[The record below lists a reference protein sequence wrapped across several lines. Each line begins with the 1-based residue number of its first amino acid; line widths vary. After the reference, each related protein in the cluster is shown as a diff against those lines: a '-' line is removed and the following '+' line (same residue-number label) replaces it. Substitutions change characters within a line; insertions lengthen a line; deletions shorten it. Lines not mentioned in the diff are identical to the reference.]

1 MKKLLFWIIILVVSI
16 SLLIVFGSVGCKS
29 LVPPVEKSVVA
40 EVTDESEEEVTDE
53 SEEEVIDESEE
64 EVTDEAEQLI
74 ESSEAETKEQEQT
87 DTVDEDIEKQYFIGT
102 WINSDYDGQGR
113 SGMVVYIQEDGE
125 SITYSAY
132 DNSDGSGNIYKGS
145 IQILSEWTDGEGR
158 IYTQSKV
165 TLDVGTAW
173 DTLSRISA
181 DGKTLEVQPE
191 ATEIDSNN
199 SRYSIY
205 YLQ

>member
-40 EVTDESEEEVTDE
+40 EVTDE

-145 IQILSEWTDGEGR
+145 IQILSEWIDDEGR
-158 IYTQSKV
+158 MYTQSKV
-165 TLDVGTAW
+165 TLEDEMAW
-173 DTLSRISA
+173 DTLGRVSA
-181 DGKTLEVQPE
+181 DGQTLEVQPE
-191 ATEIDSNN
+191 ATEIDPNN

>member
-1 MKKLLFWIIILVVSI
+1 MKKLMFWIIILVVII
-16 SLLIVFGSVGCKS
+16 SLSIVFSSVGCKS
-29 LVPPVEKSVVA
+29 SVPAVEESVL
-40 EVTDESEEEVTDE
+40 EEVADE
-53 SEEEVIDESEE
+53 PEEEVIDE
-64 EVTDEAEQLI
+64 AEQLV
-74 ESSEAETKEQEQT
+74 ESSEEETKEQEQA
-87 DTVDEDIEKQYFIGT
+87 DIVDEDIEIQYFIGT
-102 WINSDYDGQGR
+102 WINTNYDGQGR
-113 SGMVVYIQEDGE
+113 SGMVVYMQEDGG

-145 IQILSEWTDGEGR
+145 VQILSEWTDDEGR

-165 TLDVGTAW
+165 TLEDGMAW

-191 ATEIDSNN
+191 ATEIDPNN

>member
-1 MKKLLFWIIILVVSI
+1 MKKLTFWIIILVVII
-16 SLLIVFGSVGCKS
+16 SLLIVFSSVGCKS
-29 LVPPVEKSVVA
+29 SVPAVEESVL
-40 EVTDESEEEVTDE
+40 EEVADGP
-53 SEEEVIDESEE
+53 EEEVIDE
-64 EVTDEAEQLI
+64 AEQLV
-74 ESSEAETKEQEQT
+74 ESSEEKVKEQEQA
-87 DTVDEDIEKQYFIGT
+87 DIVDEDIEIRYFIGT
-102 WINSDYDGQGR
+102 WINTDYDGQGR
-113 SGMVVYIQEDGE
+113 SGMVVYMQEDGG

-145 IQILSEWTDGEGR
+145 VQILSEWTDDEGR

-165 TLDVGTAW
+165 TLEDGMAW

-191 ATEIDSNN
+191 ATEIDPNN

>member
-40 EVTDESEEEVTDE
+40 EVTDESEEEVIDE
-53 SEEEVIDESEE
+53 SEEEVIDE
-64 EVTDEAEQLI
+64 AEQLI
-74 ESSEAETKEQEQT
+74 VSSEAETKEQDQT

-145 IQILSEWTDGEGR
+145 IQILSEWIDDEGR
-158 IYTQSKV
+158 MYTQSKV
-165 TLDVGTAW
+165 TLEDKMAW
-173 DTLSRISA
+173 DTLGRVSA
-181 DGKTLEVQPE
+181 DGQTLEVQPE

>member
-40 EVTDESEEEVTDE
+40 EVT
-53 SEEEVIDESEE
+53 DESEE

-145 IQILSEWTDGEGR
+145 VQIISEWTDDEGR
-158 IYTQSKV
+158 IYIQSKV
-165 TLDVGTAW
+165 TLEDEMAW
-173 DTLSRISA
+173 DTLGRVSA
-181 DGKTLEVQPE
+181 DGQTLEVQPE

>member
-1 MKKLLFWIIILVVSI
+1 MKKLLFWVIILVISI
-16 SLLIVFGSVGCKS
+16 PLVLVFGSVGCKS
-29 LVPPVEKSVVA
+29 SIPPVEESVV
-40 EVTDESEEEVTDE
+40 EEVTDE
-53 SEEEVIDESEE
+53 SEEEAIG
-64 EVTDEAEQLI
+64 EAEQLI
-74 ESSEAETKEQEQT
+74 ESSEVETNEQEKT
-87 DTVDEDIEKQYFIGT
+87 GTVKEDIEKQYFIGT
-102 WINSDYDGQGR
+102 WINADYDGQGR
-113 SGMVVYIQEDGE
+113 SGMVVYIQEDNG

-132 DNSDGSGNIYKGS
+132 DNSDSSGNVYKGS
-145 IQILSEWTDGEGR
+145 VQILSEWTDDEGR

-165 TLDVGTAW
+165 TLEDGMAW

-191 ATEIDSNN
+191 ATEIDIDD

>member
-1 MKKLLFWIIILVVSI
+1 MKRLLFLIIIFVVSI
-16 SLLIVFGSVGCKS
+16 SLLIVFGSLGCKS
-29 LVPPVEKSVVA
+29 LVPPVEESIA
-40 EVTDESEEEVTDE
+40 EKVTDEPEEEVK
-53 SEEEVIDESEE
+53 
-64 EVTDEAEQLI
+64 DEAEQFV

-87 DTVDEDIEKQYFIGT
+87 DTANEDIEKQYFIGT
-102 WINSDYDGQGR
+102 WINTDYDGQGR

-132 DNSDGSGNIYKGS
+132 DNSDGSGNVYKGKV
-145 IQILSEWTDGEGR
+145 QILSEWTDDEGR

-165 TLDVGTAW
+165 TLEDGMAW

-191 ATEIDSNN
+191 ATEIDPNN

-205 YLQ
+205 YLR